1 MGWRVPFLLSG
12 ALIAV
17 GLWIRMTIAESP
29 LFQELEQDNTKARA
43 PILDVL
49 KLHRRSVLTALGAR
63 IGVDIAFYTFALFIL
78 VYLAEQ
84 LDLPRSTG
92 LNAVLVGSTFQL
104 FLIPLFGHLS
114 DRYGRR
120 PVYLAGAV
128 GAAVWVFVFFRLLDT
143 KSTVLI
149 VVAAVGGLL
158 ITTVSVWLA
167 PETPTSTCTTS
178 ERTSGG
184 SRRIPEGC
192 DLPREPTWT

>member
-1 MGWRVPFLLSG
+1 
-12 ALIAV
+12 
-17 GLWIRMTIAESP
+17 
-29 LFQELEQDNTKARA
+29 
-43 PILDVL
+43 
-49 KLHRRSVLTALGAR
+49 
-63 IGVDIAFYTFALFIL
+63 

-92 LNAVLVGSTFQL
+92 LNAVLVGSAFQL

-149 VVAAVGGLL
+149 VVAAVAGLL
-158 ITTVSVWLA
+158 ITIVSVWLA
-167 PETPTSTCTTS
+167 PETANIDLHD
-178 ERTSGG
+178 ERADE
-184 SRRIPEGC
+184 RRIVQDPGR
-192 DLPREPTWT
+192 LRPT